1 MSNLTILNTSVRSL
15 DNLYSL
21 TDLHRLSGGEEKH
34 RPSHFLRLDQTK
46 DLISAIESENS
57 NVQICTFKII
67 RGGQGGTYAC
77 EELALAYA
85 TWISSKFHLVVLR
98 AFIAMH
104 RGENL
109 QISQKTHPLAEPEPT
124 YYIELDKKTIHD
136 LVWLAFS
143 HEQMRL
149 LLGSLIKPL
158 EAIGSRYSGA
168 VYGNY
173 TEYQRHYR
181 DCLPLLKNLVAQLK
195 QHPPLEWER
204 LANRLN

>member
-1 MSNLTILNTSVRSL
+1 MSNLTILNTSIRSL

-46 DLISAIESENS
+46 DLISAIERENS

-85 TWISSKFHLVVLR
+85 TWISPKFHLVVLR

-109 QISQKTHPLAEPEPT
+109 QISQQTHPLA
-124 YYIELDKKTIHD
+124 
-136 LVWLAFS
+136 
-143 HEQMRL
+143 
-149 LLGSLIKPL
+149 
-158 EAIGSRYSGA
+158 
-168 VYGNY
+168 
-173 TEYQRHYR
+173 
-181 DCLPLLKNLVAQLK
+181 
-195 QHPPLEWER
+195 
-204 LANRLN
+204 